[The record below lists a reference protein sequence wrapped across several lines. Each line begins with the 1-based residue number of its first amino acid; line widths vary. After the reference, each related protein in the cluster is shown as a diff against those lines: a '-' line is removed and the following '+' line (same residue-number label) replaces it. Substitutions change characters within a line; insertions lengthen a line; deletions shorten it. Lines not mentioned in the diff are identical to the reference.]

1 MPSEV
6 GDILIGAEQLAARVR
21 ELGAALARE
30 YAGREPVLVA
40 IMKGCVL
47 FLADLVRAWPG
58 PLDLEFVSAESYHG
72 TAPGEV
78 RLELPPDLGPRVAG
92 RPVLVIDDICD
103 TGATLQRVCEAIRA
117 LGPAEVRTLVV
128 AAATGSRPPV
138 SARPA
143 TGPTGSASRLKTVSS
158 SVTAWTTAAATA
170 TCPTWPFCG
179 KRETHSRKLV
189 RGRSPDPPRAHS
201 PLPRPTPQI
210 VLKYSPAPNR

>member
-1 MPSEV
+1 MPPEV

-78 RLELPPDLGPRVAG
+78 RLEFPPGLGPRVAG

-103 TGATLQRVCEAIRA
+103 TGATLKQVCEAIRA
-117 LGPAEVRTLVV
+117 LGPAEVRTLVLLHKRLTS
-128 AAATGSRPPV
+128 AGAPRYRPDWVGFEIEDRFVVGYGLDYHGRYRNLPYLAV
-138 SARPA
+138 
-143 TGPTGSASRLKTVSS
+143 L
-158 SVTAWTTAAATA
+158 
-170 TCPTWPFCG
+170 
-179 KRETHSRKLV
+179 RET
-189 RGRSPDPPRAHS
+189 
-201 PLPRPTPQI
+201 
-210 VLKYSPAPNR
+210 

>member
-117 LGPAEVRTLVV
+117 LGPAEVRTLVLLHKRLTPAGV
-128 AAATGSRPPV
+128 GAPRYRPDWVGFEIENRFVVGYGLDYRGRYRNLPYLAV
-138 SARPA
+138 
-143 TGPTGSASRLKTVSS
+143 L
-158 SVTAWTTAAATA
+158 
-170 TCPTWPFCG
+170 
-179 KRETHSRKLV
+179 RET
-189 RGRSPDPPRAHS
+189 
-201 PLPRPTPQI
+201 
-210 VLKYSPAPNR
+210 

>member
-1 MPSEV
+1 MPPEV

-103 TGATLQRVCEAIRA
+103 TGATLNRVCGAIRG
-117 LGPAEVRTLVV
+117 LGPAEVRTLVLLHKRLTS
-128 AAATGSRPPV
+128 AAAPRYRPDWVGFEIEDRFVVGYGLDYRGRYRNLPYLAV
-138 SARPA
+138 
-143 TGPTGSASRLKTVSS
+143 L
-158 SVTAWTTAAATA
+158 
-170 TCPTWPFCG
+170 
-179 KRETHSRKLV
+179 RET
-189 RGRSPDPPRAHS
+189 
-201 PLPRPTPQI
+201 
-210 VLKYSPAPNR
+210 